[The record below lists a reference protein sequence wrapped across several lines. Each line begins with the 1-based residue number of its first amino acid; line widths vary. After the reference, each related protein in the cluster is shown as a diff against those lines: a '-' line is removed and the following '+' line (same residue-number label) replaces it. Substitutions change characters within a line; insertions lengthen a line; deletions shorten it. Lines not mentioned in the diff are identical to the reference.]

1 MLIRA
6 IQQGLIAAVLALSAL
21 SAAAQAPVPTTTA
34 ERPELS
40 TVVE

>member
-6 IQQGLIAAVLALSAL
+6 IQQGLIAAVLALTAL
-21 SAAAQAPVPTTTA
+21 PAAQTPVPTTTA